1 MDWLR
6 SCTMTTVSLLFLLF
20 MMSGIAHAQQGLVE
34 NAQRP
39 NIYSKIF
46 GSLFAFSAN
55 SPATTSAVTG
65 SSFWEKE
72 ITMFSRVQASIF
84 PPHLDFRWSDEA
96 VGRGGGTGTGEKMKE
111 GAAKSVEKGK
121 AAVEDSA
128 RSAAKVASETVQK
141 IKEKRSHRTETEPQ
155 DEL

>member
-1 MDWLR
+1 
-6 SCTMTTVSLLFLLF
+6 
-20 MMSGIAHAQQGLVE
+20 MSGIAHAQQGLVE

-84 PPHLDFRWSDEA
+84 PPHLEWFNLSSSLQCWDCSFRWSDEA